1 MSRRHITFPSPLQGL
16 RVPVGTLARSL
27 IDLDLTD
34 VMARLAEAAK
44 AEAEAEEAA
53 MQNGG
58 SSSTADAE
66 FPPAKWRPRLP
77 SEDPEGD
84 DDPYDPLF
92 PGALLER
99 RKHVL
104 VTLGDTGVLW
114 LSAPP
119 ARDNATADL
128 LAVLPFFNA
137 ARHPALGFDFKLVPA
152 PPAPAFVKCTGAG
165 DTLVGAVVAALARG
179 SGSSVAAALRE
190 GVAAA
195 HIAVQSPAG
204 ESTVSAAL
212 SCDAVAAVAAR
223 DVAPV
228 EEEYYA

>member
-1 MSRRHITFPSPLQGL
+1 M
-16 RVPVGTLARSL
+16 PVGALARSL

-34 VMARLAEAAK
+34 VMAGLAGAAK

-53 MQNGG
+53 MQSGG
-58 SSSTADAE
+58 GGPGDAE
-66 FPPAKWRPRLP
+66 FPPAKWRPRLS
-77 SEDPEGD
+77 SEV
-84 DDPYDPLF
+84 DPYDPLF

-99 RKHVL
+99 RKHVF

-152 PPAPAFVKCTGAG
+152 PPAPGFVKCTGAG
-165 DTLVGAVVAALARG
+165 DTLVGAVVAALTRG
-179 SGSSVAAALRE
+179 SGSTVAAALRE

-212 SCDAVAAVAAR
+212 SCEAVAAVAAR